1 MREGLIGGYRWVAL
15 PDFGSVRLPLP
26 VGEGWGEGGLPIST
40 DQHHLPESEFNTVK
54 ANLSG
59 AF

>member
-1 MREGLIGGYRWVAL
+1 MREGLRVCYRLVVV

-26 VGEGWGEGGLPIST
+26 VGEGCDEGELLLSA
-40 DQHHLPESEFNTVK
+40 DQHHLPESEFNTAKVS
-54 ANLSG
+54 LPG